1 MTPTLVAVAC
11 ALVVVLGA
19 FFADLANASSTK
31 ARAQLAADAAAL
43 AAVAE
48 SAPYGRDM
56 HEEVA
61 RRYAEANGARLVKCL
76 CADGATAVQVTAGI
90 ESVTASARA
99 VLDPT
104 AFAPAATGLGA
115 EGLNPVLSAAVDELI
130 SASQGRVYL
139 VSGLR
144 STDHQAVLWAE
155 ALEQYGSPELADDWV
170 APPGHS
176 MHERGLAVDLGG
188 DLTLAVQLVDELDL
202 PLWRPMTWEPW
213 HFEVIGFRG

>member
-1 MTPTLVAVAC
+1 MTPTLVAVVC
-11 ALVVVLGA
+11 AVVVVLGA
-19 FFADLANASSTK
+19 FFADLANASWTK

-61 RRYAEANGARLVKCL
+61 RRYAEANGARLVNCL

-90 ESVTASARA
+90 GSMTASARA

-144 STDHQAVLWAE
+144 STDHQAVLWAQ
-155 ALEQYGSPELADDWV
+155 ALEQYGTPELADDWV

-202 PLWRPMTWEPW
+202 PLWRPMAWEPW
-213 HFEVIGFRG
+213 HFELIGSRG